1 MEKIFFDLE
10 INMFKNKLKINDLKL
25 NNLKAATNENIQ
37 MILDEY
43 NIFES
48 NKIKNWV
55 SLKKFINRIFQGYLG

>member
-55 SLKKFINRIFQGYLG
+55 SLKKFINRIFESYLG

>member
-1 MEKIFFDLE
+1 
-10 INMFKNKLKINDLKL
+10 MFKNKLKINDLKL

-55 SLKKFINRIFQGYLG
+55 SLKKFINRIFEGYLG

>member
-55 SLKKFINRIFQGYLG
+55 SLKKFINRIFESYEG

>member
-1 MEKIFFDLE
+1 
-10 INMFKNKLKINDLKL
+10 MFKNKLKINDLKL

-55 SLKKFINRIFQGYLG
+55 SLKKFINRIFESYLG